1 MFWQLLKSR
10 LVQGFSPHFL
20 SFVKGTSVL
29 ANLSKSGV
37 ALSHPDTLQPVTYPG
52 RIAAGSRFPRRAKL

>member
-1 MFWQLLKSR
+1 MFSQLLKSR
-10 LVQGFSPHFL
+10 LVQGLRLIFCL
-20 SFVKGTSVL
+20 FVKGTSVL